1 METKFFRVAGLPS
14 CLHTK
19 ETRAAFEQYVN
30 GDSVTKFVTK
40 TIVIDAERVK
50 FVYWIPI
57 EEMVLKPHYILE
69 KRFAE
74 ILSMIDKSRGK
85 DYTYLVAFEWLLW
98 KHPGASKSF
107 LQRQAVTNFNSS

>member
-1 METKFFRVAGLPS
+1 METKFFRVAGMSS

-19 ETRAAFEQYVN
+19 ETRDVFKQYVN
-30 GDSVTKFVTK
+30 GSITKFVAK
-40 TIVIDAERVK
+40 AIVKYAERIG

-57 EEMVLKPHYILE
+57 EEVVLKPDYIPE

-107 LQRQAVTNFNSS
+107 LQREAVTNFNSS